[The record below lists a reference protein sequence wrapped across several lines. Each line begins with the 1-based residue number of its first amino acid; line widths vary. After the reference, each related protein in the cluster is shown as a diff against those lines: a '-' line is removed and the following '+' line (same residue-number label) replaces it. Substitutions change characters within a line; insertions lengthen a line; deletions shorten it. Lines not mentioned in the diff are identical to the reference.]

1 LDDYERLSDFL
12 KKAEAYA
19 KEMVEEFRMV
29 REDLPNYSSL
39 LEKISA
45 SLKEARAGGLPG
57 HMIEACV
64 RENFP
69 ACFISTSRSPTT
81 DYFQYSSLS
90 RYCCCPIV

>member
-1 LDDYERLSDFL
+1 VKRLSDFL

-19 KEMVEEFRMV
+19 KKTVEELHMIHK
-29 REDLPNYSSL
+29 DLPIYSSL

-57 HMIEACV
+57 HMLEACV

-81 DYFQYSSLS
+81 EYFQYSSLS
-90 RYCCCPIV
+90 R